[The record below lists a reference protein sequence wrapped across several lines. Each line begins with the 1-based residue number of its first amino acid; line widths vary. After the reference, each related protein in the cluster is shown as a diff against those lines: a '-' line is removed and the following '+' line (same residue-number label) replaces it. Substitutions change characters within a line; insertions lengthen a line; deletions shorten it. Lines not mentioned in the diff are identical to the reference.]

1 MKQILF
7 ILVALITTNVGYA
20 SFPIKEKIQD
30 EYVQTNDKNKIEQE
44 RADKSA
50 RISLILTS
58 IAALFVLLFA
68 NSDLTTIGLALI
80 TFLILAVASIFAIF
94 GLFSKTNWWKGLFAL
109 IATSILLPLLFS

>member
-44 RADKSA
+44 RGDKSA
-50 RISLILTS
+50 KISLILTS
-58 IAALFVLLFA
+58 VAALFVLLFA
-68 NSDLTTIGLALI
+68 NSDLTTMGLALI
-80 TFLILAVASIFAIF
+80 TFLILAVASVFAIF

>member
-1 MKQILF
+1 MKQTLF

-44 RADKSA
+44 RGDKSA
-50 RISLILTS
+50 KISLILTS
-58 IAALFVLLFA
+58 VAALFVLLFA
-68 NSDLTTIGLALI
+68 NSDLTTMGLALI

>member
-7 ILVALITTNVGYA
+7 ILVALITTNVCYA

-44 RADKSA
+44 RGDKSA

-58 IAALFVLLFA
+58 VAALFVLLFE
-68 NSDLTTIGLALI
+68 NSDLITMGLALI

-94 GLFSKTNWWKGLFAL
+94 GLFPKTNWWKGLFVL
-109 IATSILLPLLFS
+109 IATSILLPLFFS

>member
-44 RADKSA
+44 RGDKSA

-58 IAALFVLLFA
+58 VAALFVLLFE
-68 NSDLTTIGLALI
+68 NSDLITMGLALI
-80 TFLILAVASIFAIF
+80 TFLILSVASIFAIF
-94 GLFSKTNWWKGLFAL
+94 GLFPKTNWWKGLFAL